1 MAAMQAQAYME
12 EDDFNIPMDDEHDP
26 QMQEFFRQ
34 IEEMRDT
41 AQQVAKDIEK
51 VKKLQTDIL
60 SSPMVDA
67 KAKQELDDTMN
78 AIKKKANT
86 IRTGLKKMEV
96 AVEEEEK
103 ANPNG
108 GAQLRMKK
116 TQHMA
121 VSKTFIEMMTE
132 YNKIQTDF
140 REQSKKKIG
149 RQMELAGSNLTE
161 DQLEDMLEKGEGAQ
175 LVGHV
180 HIEGDAD
187 QLRQTINDI
196 ENRHEMFTNLEKSI
210 TELHDMFIDIATLI
224 ESQGEMVNRI
234 DAHVD
239 SAVEYTTRAT
249 NDTKKAL
256 EYQSK
261 ARRKKIMMLLCMIV
275 GGGLG
280 GYIGLKYLGFV

>member
-1 MAAMQAQAYME
+1 MAAMQQQAYL
-12 EDDFNIPMDDEHDP
+12 EDDDFHMDMNDEHDP
-26 QMQEFFRQ
+26 AMQEFFRQ

-41 AQQVAKDIEK
+41 AQQVAKDVEK
-51 VKKLQTDIL
+51 VKKIQSDIL
-60 SSPMVDA
+60 SAPTVDP
-67 KAKQELDDTMN
+67 KMKSELEDTM
-78 AIKKKANT
+78 AGIKKKANT

-96 AVEEEEK
+96 VVEEEEK
-103 ANPNG
+103 ANPNNT
-108 GAQLRMKK
+108 QMRMKK

-121 VSKTFIEMMTE
+121 ISKTFIEVMTN
-132 YNKIQTDF
+132 YNQVQQDF
-140 REQSKKKIG
+140 KEQSKKKIG

-161 DQLEDMLEKGEGAQ
+161 DQLEDMLEQGQGAQ

-196 ENRHEMFTNLEKSI
+196 ENRHEMFMNLEKSI

-249 NDTKKAL
+249 NDTD
-256 EYQSK
+256 
-261 ARRKKIMMLLCMIV
+261 RKSV
-275 GGGLG
+275 
-280 GYIGLKYLGFV
+280 V